1 MDYGMRFIT
10 CFICILFVSIPARA
24 AIKEKNLHE
33 ITVMLIKDFSWVQ
46 TQISK
51 KINKPNKAPT
61 TATSAE
67 IISKKEILSAYE
79 TISGKKLKITH
90 LNNAYHVIIPEF
102 NLVSSIVLTYKDST
116 IRPPPPLFHW
126 IGTPRLHGYIATAAN
141 TYYNQ
146 KKWGD
151 AFFHAESK
159 LKEMGFKTYIRHT
172 KSSHHSHATL
182 WKSSAIKN
190 TKGKSPFA
198 NSPELVRGM
207 GERAKEQGLNF
218 IAYYKDTGD
227 EVIAKLHPEWLC
239 KTPDGKRAEEKFLFL
254 DLAGPFKYVALKQI
268 IELADRGAK
277 GVYLDF
283 RHFPVWGCFGGETE
297 RLFKLETGLDAPRRV
312 NGAHWQWHPNWK
324 SFLEFQ
330 SKKVAETFA
339 FWEMELKKRDPSFQ
353 FIISTAYLSG
363 LTTAFH
369 GSALAEV
376 ADIVKV
382 EFDHGLK
389 KGLRRRIFDKHPKL
403 ARPSDQLL
411 MTLAFTLG
419 RDLSREKLFHSWAYG
434 FPNEAHLKGFISSV
448 IAMGGI
454 AAVHVDDQYLRS
466 DFNPKG
472 YSPVYK
478 SATPYAAYAP
488 AIKQGKRI
496 SSAIEGKIPS
506 QWAAVLFSEKLRNS
520 YNNDYEKAW
529 KKVLWPMAGAYESFL
544 ELGVPVS
551 LVSDTTLLNDISNYK
566 VLFIPAPVSK
576 LDSKTQFAI
585 NHFKK
590 QGGKVITNN
599 PEQWKWDNPKTTKQ
613 AKERF
618 KAEVTSLSKKAPFR
632 VIFKNS
638 LYDKSAYAFFYN

>member
-1 MDYGMRFIT
+1 MKYFAFFI
-10 CFICILFVSIPARA
+10 FILFISMQVIAETRGN
-24 AIKEKNLHE
+24 NLHE
-33 ITVMLIKDFSWVQ
+33 ITIMLVNDFSWVQ
-46 TQISK
+46 TQVYK
-51 KINKPNKAPT
+51 KIKNPNKAP
-61 TATSAE
+61 AAVPSAE
-67 IISKKEILSAYE
+67 ITSKKEILSAYE
-79 TISGKKLKITH
+79 TISKKKLKITYS
-90 LNNAYHVIIPEF
+90 NGIYHVTVPKF
-102 NLVSSIVLTYKDST
+102 NLVSSVVLTYKAPG
-116 IRPPPPLFHW
+116 IRYTPPRFHW
-126 IGTPRLHGYIATAAN
+126 FEKPRLHGYIATAAN

-172 KSSHHSHATL
+172 KSSHHPHATL
-182 WKSSAIKN
+182 WKSAAIKN
-190 TKGKSPFA
+190 PKGKNPFA
-198 NSPELVRGM
+198 SLPELVRGM
-207 GERAKEQGLNF
+207 GERAKKQGLNF

-239 KTPDGKRAEEKFLFL
+239 KTPDGEKAEEKFLFL
-254 DLAGPFKYVALKQI
+254 DLAGPFKYVVLKQI
-268 IELADRGAK
+268 VELADRGAT

-324 SFLEFQ
+324 PFLEFQ

-339 FWEMELKKRDPSFQ
+339 LWEAELKKRDPSFQ

-369 GSALAEV
+369 GSELAEV

-389 KGLRRRIFDKHPKL
+389 KGLRRRVFDKHPNL
-403 ARPSDQLL
+403 ARPSNQLL

-419 RDLSREKLFHSWAYG
+419 RDLSKKKLFHSWAYG
-434 FPNEAHLKGFISSV
+434 FPNEKHLKGFVSSV

-466 DFNPKG
+466 DFNPKK
-472 YSPVYK
+472 YTPVYK

-488 AIKQGKRI
+488 AIKQGKAI
-496 SSAIEGKIPS
+496 STALEGKTPS
-506 QWAAVLFSEKLRNS
+506 QWAAVLFSEKLRSS
-520 YNNDYEKAW
+520 YISDYEKAW
-529 KKVLWPMAGAYESFL
+529 RKVLWPMAGAYESFL

-551 LVSDTTLLNDISNYK
+551 LVSDATLLRDINNYK
-566 VLFIPAPVSK
+566 VLFIPVPESK
-576 LDSKTQFAI
+576 LDRKTQVAI
-585 NHFKK
+585 K
-590 QGGKVITNN
+590 QFRKHGGTLIVNK
-599 PEQWKWDNPKTTKQ
+599 PMQWKWDNPKTTKQ
-613 AKERF
+613 AKDRF
-618 KAEVTSLSKKAPFR
+618 KAEVLPLSKKAPFR
-632 VIFKNS
+632 VIFKKASN
-638 LYDKSAYAFFYN
+638 DKSVYAFFYN